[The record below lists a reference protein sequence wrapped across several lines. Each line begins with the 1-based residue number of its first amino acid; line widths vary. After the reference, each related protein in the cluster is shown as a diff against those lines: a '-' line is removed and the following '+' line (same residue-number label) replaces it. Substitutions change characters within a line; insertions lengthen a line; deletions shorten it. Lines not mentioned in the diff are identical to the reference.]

1 MKMRWNYLMWA
12 AVFASTL
19 TPGCAQTP
27 GPRNAG
33 IDASLLAKANAS
45 DAAAQ
50 VRIGDAYVTGSG
62 VARDYKQAAAWY
74 GKAAEQGNMS
84 SELRLAGLY
93 RDGAKGFPRDMQQAA
108 AWYRKA
114 AEQGDVGAQGILGV
128 LYSMGQG
135 VPHNDV
141 EAYYWFD
148 LAAAVKGPDQEKY
161 AANRQSMGAR
171 ITADELEV
179 VQERV
184 AQWIA
189 AHPR

>member
-1 MKMRWNYLMWA
+1 
-12 AVFASTL
+12 
-19 TPGCAQTP
+19 
-27 GPRNAG
+27 
-33 IDASLLAKANAS
+33 
-45 DAAAQ
+45 
-50 VRIGDAYVTGSG
+50 
-62 VARDYKQAAAWY
+62 
-74 GKAAEQGNMS
+74 MS

-135 VPHNDV
+135 VPRSDV

-161 AANRQSMGAR
+161 AANRQLMGAR
-171 ITADELEV
+171 ITADELEG